1 MTLGNNK
8 MKKMISAPAKFG
20 ISSALTIGIMT
31 VPHVAWASSN
41 TTITN
46 LSTMQVSPTAT
57 ELRFSFS
64 SNPVTPRVYE
74 LKNPA
79 SLVLEF
85 DSKSALPS
93 SPQNVGA
100 GLVDSTRT
108 VSTDKLTR
116 VTVLLNGKGST
127 APARI
132 EGNQLVMTINSSMQ
146 APAMAGATPVSANTN
161 GSKFGNSVANIKNK
175 ARHTIQSAFNAL
187 SYNPN
192 YHRNAEP
199 QKMTVRVNPLLK
211 PNLHSSYM
219 NGQTT
224 YDGLS
229 AVNFSGNGK
238 GGTIA
243 IDLTNETVP
252 VDVQRQGNKIV
263 VRMMG
268 STVPKRLIR
277 RMNIDSKLVSSIDAS
292 NKGKNGTVTI
302 NMDSDFEY
310 QAYQSGRQLNISV
323 VPPKQLKEPT
333 LEEKVYSGEPLS
345 MEFQDVEIRNVLDIL
360 GRFTKMNIVAS
371 DDVSGN
377 ITLRLINVPWD
388 QALDIILKSKNLDKR
403 VNGNVILVEPAEKF
417 VKAETEALEFLEKKK
432 KLTPLR
438 TEYIRLSYAK
448 VADVEELIEESNTSS
463 NKRQKGSNSGS
474 LLSERGTVSVDKRT
488 NTLIVQDTA
497 ERIEDVRALVAK
509 IDIPVKQVMIEARIV
524 SATDNFSKEMGVKWG
539 VLSNGAATN
548 DHMLVGGSNQTLW
561 DLKDFSVESTTVGN
575 QTVAYPKY
583 DITRPDNLNVN
594 LGVGNP
600 AGRVA
605 FSLLNM
611 SEMMLDLELSAM
623 QADNK
628 GEVISTPKVLTAD
641 KQKAKISSGTQ
652 IPFLSTSSE
661 GTKTE
666 FIEAALSLEV
676 TPNITPD
683 GKIGLNLDISNG
695 SPVVFNGSTVIAE
708 DAIKTNVLVEDGQ
721 TVVLGGV
728 FKNTVTNGVT
738 KVPFFGD
745 LPYVGRLFRKNQKD
759 NKKNELLIFITT
771 KVVNDGVSNL

>member
-20 ISSALTIGIMT
+20 ISSALTIGMMT
-31 VPHVAWASSN
+31 IPHVAWASNS
-41 TTITN
+41 TITN
-46 LSTMQVSPTAT
+46 LSTMQVSPSAT

-64 SNPVTPRVYE
+64 SNPVMPRVYE
-74 LKNPA
+74 LQNPS

-93 SPQNVGA
+93 NTQNVGA
-100 GLVDSTRT
+100 GLVDTTRT

-116 VTVLLNGKGST
+116 VTVLLNGKGTT

-132 EGNQLVMTINSSMQ
+132 EGNDLVMTVNSAMQ
-146 APAMAGATPVSANTN
+146 APAMAGNANFAGANTSAK
-161 GSKFGNSVANIKNK
+161 GKFGNSVETIKNK

-187 SYNPN
+187 SYNPS
-192 YHRNAEP
+192 YYKNAEP

-211 PNLHSSYM
+211 PNIHSSYM
-219 NGQTT
+219 NGQST

-229 AVNFSGNGK
+229 SVNFSGNGK

-268 STVPKRLIR
+268 STVPKRLLR
-277 RMNIDSKLVSSIDAS
+277 RMNIDSKLVSSIDAT

-323 VPPKQLKEPT
+323 IPPKQLKEPT

-371 DDVSGN
+371 DDVTGN

-388 QALDIILKSKNLDKR
+388 QALDIILKSKDLDKR
-403 VNGNVILVEPAEKF
+403 VNGNVILVGPAEKF
-417 VKAETEALEFLEKKK
+417 VKAEAEALKAIKEKKE
-432 KLTPLR
+432 LTPLH

-448 VADVEELIEESNTSS
+448 VADVETLINSS
-463 NKRQKGSNSGS
+463 NNRTTKDNGSGS
-474 LLSERGTVSVDKRT
+474 LLSKRGAVSVDTRT
-488 NTLIVQDTA
+488 NTLIIKDTP
-497 ERIEDVRALVAK
+497 ESIENVRALVAK

-539 VLSNGAATN
+539 ILSNGAATN
-548 DHMLVGGSNQTLW
+548 DNMLVGGSDQTLW
-561 DLKDFSVESTTVGN
+561 DLKHFSVGTARVGN
-575 QTVAYPKY
+575 QSVAYPKY

-683 GKIGLNLDISNG
+683 GKIGLTLDISNG

-708 DAIKTNVLVEDGQ
+708 DAIQTNVLVEDGQ

-745 LPYVGRLFRKNQKD
+745 MPYIGRLFRKNQKD

-771 KVVNDGVSNL
+771 KVVNDGVGNL

>member
-8 MKKMISAPAKFG
+8 MKKMISTPAKLS
-20 ISSALTIGIMT
+20 ISSALTIGMMT
-31 VPHVAWASSN
+31 IPHVAWASNS
-41 TTITN
+41 TLTN

-64 SNPVTPRVYE
+64 SSPVMPRVYE
-74 LKNPA
+74 LKNPS

-93 SPQNVGA
+93 NTQNVGA
-100 GLVDSTRT
+100 GLVDTTRT
-108 VSTDKLTR
+108 VSTDKVTR
-116 VTVLLNGKGST
+116 VTVLLNGQGKT

-132 EGNQLVMTINSSMQ
+132 EGNDLVMTVNSAMQ
-146 APAMAGATPVSANTN
+146 APAMAGNTN
-161 GSKFGNSVANIKNK
+161 YSSTTTTSVKSKFGNSVETIKNK
-175 ARHTIQSAFNAL
+175 IRKIPSAFNAL

-192 YHRNAEP
+192 YRNNEP

-219 NGQTT
+219 NGQSN
-224 YDGLS
+224 YNGLS
-229 AVNFSGNGK
+229 SVNFSGNGK

-243 IDLTNETVP
+243 IDLTNETIP

-277 RMNIDSKLVSSIDAS
+277 RMNIDSTLVSSIDAN
-292 NKGKNGTVTI
+292 NKGRNGTVTI

-323 VPPKQLKEPT
+323 VPPKQLKQPT
-333 LEEKVYSGEPLS
+333 IEEKVYSGEPLS
-345 MEFQDVEIRNVLDIL
+345 MEFQDVEVRNVLDIL

-371 DDVSGN
+371 DDVTGN

-403 VNGNVILVEPAEKF
+403 VNGNVILVEPAEKLA
-417 VKAETEALEFLEKKK
+417 KAETEALKVIVDQEKLK
-432 KLTPLR
+432 PLR

-448 VADVEELIEESNTSS
+448 VADVEELIESS
-463 NKRQKGSNSGS
+463 NAGSSSKDKKSGS
-474 LLSERGTVSVDKRT
+474 LLSERGTVSIDSRT
-488 NTLIVQDTA
+488 NTLIVQDTS
-497 ERIEDVRALVAK
+497 ESIENVRALVAK

-548 DHMLVGGSNQTLW
+548 DTMLVGGSDQTLW
-561 DLKDFSVESTTVGN
+561 DLKTFNVETTQVGN
-575 QTVAYPKY
+575 QSVAYPKY

-594 LGVGNP
+594 LGVGSP
-600 AGRVA
+600 AGRIA

-652 IPFLSTSSE
+652 IPFLSTSSK

-695 SPVVFNGSTVIAE
+695 SPVVFNGRTVIAE

-771 KVVNDGVSNL
+771 KVVNDGVGNL

>member
-1 MTLGNNK
+1 MTLGNKK
-8 MKKMISAPAKFG
+8 MKKISIPVKLS
-20 ISSALTIGIMT
+20 ISSALAVGMMT
-31 VPHVAWASSN
+31 VPHIAWANNS
-41 TTITN
+41 TLTN

-64 SNPVTPRVYE
+64 ENPVMPRVYE
-74 LKNPA
+74 LKNPS

-93 SPQNVGA
+93 TAQNVRA
-100 GLVDSTRT
+100 GLVDTTRA
-108 VSTDKLTR
+108 VSNDKVTR
-116 VTVLLNGKGST
+116 VTVLLNGEGKT
-127 APARI
+127 APVRT
-132 EGNQLVMTINSSMQ
+132 EGHDLVMTVNSVKPAQSPVVASSMDFNSPSQ
-146 APAMAGATPVSANTN
+146 TNTKRKFTNPVKT
-161 GSKFGNSVANIKNK
+161 IKNK
-175 ARHTIQSAFNAL
+175 LRDIVPKPPQYGEQTK
-187 SYNPN
+187 
-192 YHRNAEP
+192 P
-199 QKMTVRVNPLLK
+199 QKMTVRVNPLLR
-211 PNLHSSYM
+211 PNINSSYM
-219 NGQTT
+219 NGQNT

-229 AVNFSGNGK
+229 SVNFSGNAQGGK
-238 GGTIA
+238 IA
-243 IDLTNETVP
+243 IDLTNETIP

-263 VRMMG
+263 VRMVG
-268 STVPKRLIR
+268 STVPRRLIR
-277 RMNIDSKLVSSIDAS
+277 RMNIDSSLVSSIDAS
-292 NKGKNGTVTI
+292 NRGKNGTVTI
-302 NMDSDFEY
+302 NMGNDFEY

-323 VPPKQLKEPT
+323 MPPKQLTEPT

-345 MEFQDVEIRNVLDIL
+345 MEFQDVAIRNVLNVL
-360 GRFTKMNIVAS
+360 GDFTKMNIVAS
-371 DDVSGN
+371 DDVAGS

-403 VNGNVILVEPAEKF
+403 VNGNVILVEPAEKLA
-417 VKAETEALEFLEKKK
+417 KAETEALEVIEKKK

-448 VADVEELIEESNTSS
+448 VVDVEKLIESS
-463 NKRQKGSNSGS
+463 NNRTDENRKSGT
-474 LLSERGTVSVDKRT
+474 LLSERGTVTIDKRT
-488 NTLIVQDTA
+488 NTLIVQDTT
-497 ERIEDVRALVAK
+497 ESIENIRALVAK

-539 VLSNGAATN
+539 
-548 DHMLVGGSNQTLW
+548 MLANSSAKSDTMQV
-561 DLKDFSVESTTVGN
+561 DD
-575 QTVAYPKY
+575 
-583 DITRPDNLNVN
+583 LNVN

-605 FSLLNM
+605 FSLLSM
-611 SEMMLDLELSAM
+611 SDRMLDLQLSAM

-652 IPFLSTSSE
+652 IPFLSYSSK
-661 GTKTE
+661 GTKTD

-683 GKIGLNLDISNG
+683 GKIGLTLDVSNG
-695 SPVVFNGSTVIAE
+695 SPIVFNGRTAIAE
-708 DAIKTNVLVEDGQ
+708 DSIQTNVLVEDGQ

-738 KVPFFGD
+738 KIPFVAD
-745 LPYVGRLFRKNQKD
+745 LPYVGHLFRKDKKG

-771 KVVNDGVSNL
+771 KVVNDGISNF